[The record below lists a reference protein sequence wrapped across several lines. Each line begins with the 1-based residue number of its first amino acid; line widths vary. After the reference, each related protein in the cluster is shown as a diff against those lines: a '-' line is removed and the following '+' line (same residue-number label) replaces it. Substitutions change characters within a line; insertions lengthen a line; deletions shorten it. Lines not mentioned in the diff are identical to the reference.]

1 MSMRDDIEP
10 FDETDDDTPIVHFET
25 LALWYEQWLD
35 RKSEF
40 DTTPALQA
48 KQSLVAEWRHWY
60 DLTRKKR
67 AQVAAHTIRYT
78 TERCLAM
85 VMQGDQA
92 QFVRGWEKYW
102 DEVLEEAATFSS
114 SLGS

>member
-1 MSMRDDIEP
+1 MPDDIQP
-10 FDETDDDTPIVHFET
+10 DDETDYDTPVVRFET
-25 LALWYEQWLD
+25 LALWYEGWLE

-48 KQSLVAEWRHWY
+48 KRKLVAEWHYW
-60 DLTRKKR
+60 LEVTSKKR
-67 AQVAAHTIRYT
+67 AQVVAGTIRYT

-85 VMQGDQA
+85 VMQGDRA
-92 QFVRGWEKYW
+92 EFVRGWEKHW
-102 DEVLEEAATFSS
+102 DEVLEEAAAFSS